1 LEDTTDLSG
10 EMARLAEE
18 AGDLDMAALS
28 QMLRMGVALYATD
41 RAKLDAAV
49 TEIAR
54 LATESRSPFH
64 YANAAIGHACVAFLE
79 GRYEDGERYAN
90 EVLGHG
96 RRLRDR
102 GMVVNYG
109 LMIYPMYRER
119 GMLGVLEEPTRRA
132 ADRSGL
138 RSWRVGLIHILSET
152 GKREEASAEM
162 DAIAAAGWDDWPNDT
177 ARRYGLCTLAEI
189 AAGLGHADSARGILP
204 LLRPAADGA
213 AALGPGTYHGAVN
226 RYIGLAQLAIGDRD
240 GACASLERA
249 LATETL
255 MRARPWIARTQYD
268 LARALIGRAGP
279 GDRERAV
286 RTLNDTLQ
294 MANEIGMPVLSE
306 QALAVKLEIQ
316 GIASSSPQHSIDM
329 VAAGVSVERPDL
341 SHDTGVDGRVTIV
354 FSDIEG
360 YTATVERL
368 GDDRSQVLL
377 RDHDRLVRQAV
388 ASHNGRVVKS
398 QGDGFM
404 MAFTSPA
411 DALGCAVD
419 VQLAIEGHDFGGEE
433 VHLRIGV
440 HAGSVI
446 HEGDDF
452 FGRTV
457 ILAARV
463 ADSASGGEILTTS
476 EIREAVP
483 HLRYGPGRAVAL
495 KGLTGTHT
503 VYPVAWRAAP

>member
-1 LEDTTDLSG
+1 
-10 EMARLAEE
+10 
-18 AGDLDMAALS
+18 
-28 QMLRMGVALYATD
+28 
-41 RAKLDAAV
+41 
-49 TEIAR
+49 
-54 LATESRSPFH
+54 
-64 YANAAIGHACVAFLE
+64 
-79 GRYEDGERYAN
+79 
-90 EVLGHG
+90 
-96 RRLRDR
+96 
-102 GMVVNYG
+102 
-109 LMIYPMYRER
+109 
-119 GMLGVLEEPTRRA
+119 
-132 ADRSGL
+132 
-138 RSWRVGLIHILSET
+138 
-152 GKREEASAEM
+152 
-162 DAIAAAGWDDWPNDT
+162 
-177 ARRYGLCTLAEI
+177 
-189 AAGLGHADSARGILP
+189 
-204 LLRPAADGA
+204 
-213 AALGPGTYHGAVN
+213 
-226 RYIGLAQLAIGDRD
+226 
-240 GACASLERA
+240 
-249 LATETL
+249 
-255 MRARPWIARTQYD
+255 
-268 LARALIGRAGP
+268 
-279 GDRERAV
+279 
-286 RTLNDTLQ
+286 
-294 MANEIGMPVLSE
+294 MANEIGMPVLPE